1 MYASIWRKTMSD
13 RISIVLAHGQLA
25 SGLVSAVDQI
35 TGMGD
40 RFVAMSNTGL
50 SGAELEQKL
59 RVLVEETGAKVVFT
73 DLPAG
78 SCNIA
83 AFRLLRDR
91 DVIVVS
97 GVNLPTL
104 LHFVTH
110 PQMTPE
116 AAATEAVERGAPTLK
131 VTLGTARGN

>member
-1 MYASIWRKTMSD
+1 MSD
-13 RISIVLAHGQLA
+13 PVSIVLAHGELA
-25 SGLVSAVDQI
+25 AGLVSAVEQI
-35 TGMGD
+35 TGMGS
-40 RFVAMSNTGL
+40 RFVAMSNSGL
-50 SGAELEQKL
+50 SSADLEVRL
-59 RVLVEETGAKVVFT
+59 RALVDQTGARVVFT

-91 DVIVVS
+91 NVIVVS

-110 PQMTPE
+110 PNLSPEE
-116 AAATEAVERGAPTLK
+116 AAAGAVERGAPTLK
-131 VTLGTARGN
+131 VTLGTARGH

>member
-1 MYASIWRKTMSD
+1 MCDNIWRKTMSD
-13 RISIVLAHGQLA
+13 PVSIVLAHGELA
-25 SGLVSAVDQI
+25 AGLVSAVEQI
-35 TGMGD
+35 TGMGG
-40 RFVAMSNTGL
+40 RFVAMSNSGL
-50 SGAELEQKL
+50 SGAELEVRL
-59 RVLVEETGAKVVFT
+59 RALVDQTAARVVFT

-110 PQMTPE
+110 PDLSPE
-116 AAATEAVERGAPTLK
+116 EAATESVERGAPTLK
-131 VTLGTARGN
+131 VTLGTARGH

>member
-1 MYASIWRKTMSD
+1 MSD
-13 RISIVLAHGQLA
+13 SVSIVLAHGELA
-25 SGLVSAVDQI
+25 AGLVSAVEQI
-35 TGMGD
+35 TGMGS
-40 RFVAMSNTGL
+40 RFVAMSNSGL
-50 SGAELEQKL
+50 SGAELEVRL
-59 RVLVEETGAKVVFT
+59 RALVDETGARVVFT

-110 PQMTPE
+110 PQLSPE
-116 AAATEAVERGAPTLK
+116 EAATEAVERGAPTLK
-131 VTLGTARGN
+131 VTLGTARGH

>member
-1 MYASIWRKTMSD
+1 MSD
-13 RISIVLAHGQLA
+13 PVSIVLAHGQLA
-25 SGLVSAVDQI
+25 EGLVSAVEQI
-35 TGMGD
+35 TGMGS
-40 RFVAMSNTGL
+40 RFVAMSNTGY

-59 RVLVEETGAKVVFT
+59 RAVVEETGAKVVFT

-91 DVIVVS
+91 EVIVVS

-110 PQMTPE
+110 PQLSPE
-116 AAATEAVERGAPTLK
+116 EAATEAVERGAPTLR
-131 VTLGTARGN
+131 VTLGTPRGN

>member
-1 MYASIWRKTMSD
+1 MSD
-13 RISIVLAHGQLA
+13 PVSIVLAHGELA
-25 SGLVSAVDQI
+25 AGLVSAVEQI
-35 TGMGD
+35 TGMGSC
-40 RFVAMSNTGL
+40 FIAMSNSGL
-50 SGAELEQKL
+50 SGAELEVRL
-59 RVLVEETGAKVVFT
+59 RALVDESGARVVFT

-91 DVIVVS
+91 EVIVVS

-110 PQMTPE
+110 PQLSPE
-116 AAATEAVERGAPTLK
+116 EAATEAVERGAPTLK
-131 VTLGTARGN
+131 VTLGTARGH

>member
-1 MYASIWRKTMSD
+1 MMSD
-13 RISIVLAHGQLA
+13 PVAIVLAHGELA
-25 SGLVSAVDQI
+25 AGLVSAVEQI
-35 TGMGD
+35 TGMGS
-40 RFVAMSNTGL
+40 RFLAMSNSGL
-50 SGAELEQKL
+50 SGAELEVRL
-59 RVLVEETGAKVVFT
+59 RAMVDETGARVVFT

-91 DVIVVS
+91 DVVVVS

-110 PQMTPE
+110 PQLSPE
-116 AAATEAVERGAPTLK
+116 QAAAEAVERGAPTLK
-131 VTLGTARGN
+131 VTLGTPRGH

>member
-1 MYASIWRKTMSD
+1 MSD
-13 RISIVLAHGQLA
+13 SISIVLAHGQLA
-25 SGLVSAVDQI
+25 AGLVSAVEQI

-40 RFVAMSNTGL
+40 RFIAMSNSGM

-59 RVLVEETGAKVVFT
+59 RELVEQTGAKVVFT

-91 DVIVVS
+91 EVIVVS

-110 PQMTPE
+110 PQLSPE
-116 AAATEAVERGAPTLK
+116 EAATEAVERGAPTLR
-131 VTLGTARGN
+131 VTLGTPRGN

>member
-1 MYASIWRKTMSD
+1 MSD
-13 RISIVLAHGQLA
+13 PVSIVLAHGELA
-25 SGLVSAVDQI
+25 AGLVSAVEQI
-35 TGMGD
+35 TGMGSS
-40 RFVAMSNTGL
+40 FVAMSNAGL
-50 SGAELEQKL
+50 SGAELEVRL
-59 RVLVEETGAKVVFT
+59 RALVDETGARVVFT

-110 PQMTPE
+110 PQLSPE
-116 AAATEAVERGAPTLK
+116 EAATEAVERGSPTLK
-131 VTLGTARGN
+131 VTLGTARGH

>member
-1 MYASIWRKTMSD
+1 MSD
-13 RISIVLAHGQLA
+13 SISIVLAHGQLA
-25 SGLVSAVDQI
+25 AGLVSAVEQI
-35 TGMGD
+35 TGMGS
-40 RFVAMSNTGL
+40 RFVAMSNAGL
-50 SGAELEQKL
+50 SGAELEQQL
-59 RVLVEETGAKVVFT
+59 RALVEKTGAKVVFT

-83 AFRLLRDR
+83 AFRLLRDK

-110 PQMTPE
+110 PQLTAE
-116 AAATEAVERGAPTLK
+116 EAATEAVERGAPTLR
-131 VTLGTARGN
+131 VTLGTPRGN